1 MRYKFTMRP
10 RIFIACFLVFF
21 SSAASRA
28 SWSSFGSYSAAD
40 FYNARTGLVS
50 ISNGQGGLIE
60 SFVDTNFTVV
70 FGARVTQ
77 IAIQNSDRAWAIG
90 GDSLYLGTNEWNS
103 WQKTFVDSV
112 LTGGSLTLVRAT
124 PTKLFIFSRNV
135 LYWTVT
141 GDTLI
146 PANGIINGDSITA
159 MDYVSDSLLIAVSS
173 GFIYRST
180 DGGNNW
186 LDVYRTMKGCG
197 SVFADTAHHLIFTGG
212 DNLRLSADSGQ
223 TWSVVSPPPE
233 FDIGSIVGQV
243 FGARDCSGAL
253 YIMGDISNGASI
265 GFMRSQDDGNSFEEV
280 SSSSLPASYGYY
292 FKGWAFDRGSTL
304 FLMGKDY
311 IYPIDYFDFSISH
324 DGGDGLISDSVAPAI
339 TVSADTIFDSLCMA
353 ASEPFTVSVASFICT
368 GVRID
373 SISVLHSGG
382 IVAKSFTPQT
392 VYGNTTTFS
401 LSYSGTV
408 PGADSIVLRVWFHG
422 LELGLKEH
430 LDVGAVVYTISAP
443 AVLVSTDSLQFGD
456 VLLDTVAR
464 RLLRITNSGCSAL
477 HVDSIV
483 SSNPIIFSLPSFS
496 FPFTIKGD
504 STVNIPVTFSPKQ
517 VGPSLESIELGTN
530 AGHTFIELD
539 GQGISLAAVSDRERG
554 MGTGFSIFPNPASAI
569 ISVRGIDENSNYE
582 IIDLLGRNV
591 LNGFMDGQ
599 TISVAALPEGI
610 YVLRCVDRTARIV
623 ISRK

>member
-1 MRYKFTMRP
+1 VRYKFTMRP
-10 RIFIACFLVFF
+10 RIIIACFLVFF

-28 SWSSFGSYSAAD
+28 SWSSFGSYNAAD

-50 ISNGQGGLIE
+50 INNGQGGLIE
-60 SFVDTNFTVV
+60 SFADTNFTVV

-124 PTKLFIFSRNV
+124 PTKLFIFSDNV
-135 LYWTVT
+135 LYWTIT

-146 PANGIINGDSITA
+146 PTNGIIYGDSITA

-186 LDVYRTMKGCG
+186 LDMYRTMKGCA

-212 DNLRLSADSGQ
+212 DNLRVSADSGQ

-243 FGARDCSGAL
+243 FGARDCSGTL
-253 YIMGDISNGASI
+253 YVLGSISNGVST
-265 GFMRSQDDGNSFEEV
+265 GFMRSEDDGNSFEEV
-280 SSSSLPASYGYY
+280 SSSSLPSYGYY

-304 FLMGKDY
+304 FLMSEDY
-311 IYPIDYFDFSISH
+311 SYPIDYFDFSVSH
-324 DGGDGLISDSVAPAI
+324 DGGDGIISDSVASAI
-339 TVSADTIFDSLCMA
+339 TISADTIFDSLCTVV
-353 ASEPFTVSVASFICT
+353 SEPFSVSVASSICT

-382 IVAKSFTPQT
+382 IVAKSFTPQI
-392 VYGNTTTFS
+392 VHGNTATIS

-408 PGADSIVLRVWFHG
+408 PGDDSIVLRVWFHS

-430 LDVGAVVYTISAP
+430 LDVGAVAYTISAP

-456 VLLDTVAR
+456 VLLDTVTR

-477 HVDSIV
+477 RVDSVV
-483 SSNPIIFSLPSFS
+483 SSNPVIFSLPSLS

-504 STVNIPVTFSPKQ
+504 STVDIPVTFSPQQ

-554 MGTGFSIFPNPASAI
+554 METDFSIFPNPASAI
-569 ISVRGIDENSNYE
+569 VSVRGIDENSQYE
-582 IIDLLGRNV
+582 IIDLLGRTV
-591 LNGFMDGQ
+591 LNGFMDGH
-599 TISVAALPEGI
+599 TISVSALPDGI
-610 YVLRCVDRTARIV
+610 YLLRCVDRTARIV
-623 ISRK
+623 VSRK